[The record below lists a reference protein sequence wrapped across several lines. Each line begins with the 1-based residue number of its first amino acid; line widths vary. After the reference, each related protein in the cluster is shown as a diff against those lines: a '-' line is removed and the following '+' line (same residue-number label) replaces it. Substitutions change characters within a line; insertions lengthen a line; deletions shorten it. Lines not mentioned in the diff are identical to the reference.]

1 MVNLKNPVL
10 KIVLLIIL
18 VFIILNNLL
27 FFPSN
32 ILCWDVFGY
41 YLYLPL
47 KFIYHDMGLRDES
60 VIPSILEQYHNSATF
75 YQAVK
80 LPDGGYVMKYTMGLA
95 ILYSPFFFIGHII
108 AELSAYAADGFS
120 APYQY
125 SIFFGSILYSML
137 AVIVLSRVLM
147 RFFTERISAI
157 ILIIV
162 VFSTNYIIH
171 ITMSGQNANSYN
183 YLFLA
188 YALILWYTI
197 LWHETHK
204 LKHMVFLAI
213 ACGITILSRP
223 SEVVCLAIP
232 VFWGVASKKTLVQK
246 IQLLL
251 KNYYQVLIFVGI
263 LALIGSFQFIYWKIH
278 TGKFLYNSYGGNPGE
293 GFEFLTPY
301 LSKVLFS
308 FRKGWLIY
316 TPVMVFAILGFLV
329 MFRRNRTIF
338 FSLGAYL
345 ILNLYLVSS
354 WSNWW
359 YTQSFSQRAM
369 IPSYP
374 VMAVSLGYFL
384 VWLFEQ
390 KRVIKTAGLVL
401 LSGLLILNIFQ
412 TVQYANGT
420 IHGDRMT
427 RAYYFAVFGKLNA
440 SEEDRNLLLV
450 DRTFESKES
459 FTDQTGYTSR
469 LWKSLDFEQ
478 AEPADTIPVYS
489 GNYAFSLD
497 TIHIYSPAIE
507 SSYEELTIHDHAWIR
522 ITAFV
527 YPTEDI
533 IQNPFSL
540 VVHFTHNEYPYK
552 YRGYNSEDMDLQLN
566 QWNRITFD
574 YLTPE
579 VRRKDNLL
587 KIYFW
592 NRGTGQIFID
602 DFQVEVF
609 EKER

>member
-1 MVNLKNPVL
+1 MASLKNPVL
-10 KIVLLIIL
+10 KIVILIIL

-60 VIPSILEQYHNSATF
+60 MIPSILEQYHNSATF

-125 SIFFGSILYSML
+125 SIFFGSIIYSML

-147 RFFTERISAI
+147 HFFTERISAI
-157 ILIIV
+157 ILIIM

-171 ITMSGQNANSYN
+171 ITMSGQNANAYN

-188 YALILWYTI
+188 YALILWFTI
-197 LWHETHK
+197 LWHETHQ
-204 LKHMVFLAI
+204 LKHMVFLSI
-213 ACGITILSRP
+213 ACGMTILSRP

-232 VFWGVASKKTLVQK
+232 VLWGVASKKTLVQK

-251 KNYYQVLIFVGI
+251 KNYYQVLIFAGI
-263 LALIGSFQFIYWKIH
+263 LALIGSFQFIYWKIQ

-316 TPVMVFAILGFLV
+316 TPVMVFAIMGFLV
-329 MFRRNRTIF
+329 MFRRNRAVF
-338 FSLGAYL
+338 FALGAYL
-345 ILNLYLVSS
+345 ILNLYIVSS

-369 IPSYP
+369 IASYP
-374 VMAVSLGYFL
+374 VMAISLGYFL

-390 KRVIKTAGLVL
+390 KRAFKTAGLVL
-401 LSGLLILNIFQ
+401 LSGLLLLNIFQ

-459 FTDQTGYTSR
+459 FTNQTGYTSR
-469 LWKSLDFEQ
+469 LWEKLDSLSLDS
-478 AEPADTIPVYS
+478 I
-489 GNYAFSLD
+489 N
-497 TIHIYSPAIE
+497 IYSPAIE
-507 SSYEELTIHDHAWIR
+507 STYERLTRHDHAWIR

-552 YRGYNSEDMDLQLN
+552 YRGYNSEEMDLQLN